1 LTLISSKKVLFLFSK
16 DNANMPI
23 PIVNSI
29 ATWFLKKR
37 FHQIELF
44 LKYPHDVQNEL
55 LFQLIAM
62 AKDTEIGKQYD
73 FASIKD
79 YKTFAERLPIL
90 TYEDNQERIERSRKG
105 ENNIF
110 WPTPIKWFAKSSGTT
125 SAKSKFIPVSYESL
139 EDCHYAASKDLLCM
153 YLNNNEN
160 SQLFTGKSLRLG
172 GSKELYTENGTVFG
186 DLSAILIDNM
196 PFWAEFSS
204 TPSNKVSLMSDWEY
218 KMQAIV
224 DETIN
229 ENVTSLAG
237 VPSWMLVLLN
247 NVLETTGKDSLFD
260 VWPNLEVYFHGGV
273 SFMPYAEQYKTIL
286 PKKDFRYYEI
296 YNASEGFFAIQ
307 DQNNSSEL
315 LLMLDYGIFY
325 EFIPM
330 DTYGTEDQ
338 KIIPLSEVRKDVNY
352 AVVITTNA
360 GLWRY
365 KIGDTIRFTSTNPYR
380 IKVSGRTKHHI
391 NVFGEELIIENAE
404 DALKKVCKKTKA
416 DIVDYT
422 VAPIFMEGKE
432 KGAHEWLIE
441 FKKPPTD
448 INLFNELLDNA
459 LKSLNSDY
467 EAKRY
472 NNITLNKP
480 KINIARQQL
489 FYDWLK
495 LHNKLGGQHK
505 IPRLSNT
512 RKYID
517 ELLTLNN

>member
-1 LTLISSKKVLFLFSK
+1 
-16 DNANMPI
+16 MPI
-23 PIVNSI
+23 PLVNSI
-29 ATWFLKKR
+29 ASWFLKKR

-44 LKYPHDVQNEL
+44 LKYPHEVQMEL
-55 LFQLIAM
+55 LHQLIDTAEN
-62 AKDTEIGKQYD
+62 TEIGYKYD
-73 FASIKD
+73 FASIKS
-79 YKTFAERLPIL
+79 YRTFCERVPIS
-90 TYEDNQERIERSRKG
+90 TYEDYHEVIERSRKG
-105 ENNIF
+105 EHNIF
-110 WPTPIKWFAKSSGTT
+110 WPGPIKWFAKSSGTT
-125 SAKSKFIPVSYESL
+125 NAKSKFIPVSTESL

-153 YLNNNEN
+153 YLNNNED
-160 SQLFTGKSLRLG
+160 SHLFTGKNLRLG
-172 GSKELYTENGTVFG
+172 GSKELYMENGTVFG

-196 PFWAEFSS
+196 PYWAEFSS
-204 TPSNKVSLMSDWEY
+204 TPSNRVSLMSDWEH
-218 KMQAIV
+218 KMKAII

-247 NVLETTGKDSLFD
+247 NVLDTTGKRNLFE

-273 SFMPYAEQYKTIL
+273 SFIPYADQYKAIL
-286 PKKDFRYYEI
+286 PKKHFRYYEI

-307 DQNNSSEL
+307 DRNNSDEL

-330 DTYGTEDQ
+330 DTYGTSEQ
-338 KIIPLSEVRKDVNY
+338 KVIPLSEVKTGVNY
-352 AVVITTNA
+352 AVIITTNA

-404 DALKKVCKKTKA
+404 TALKKVCKKTKA
-416 DIVDYT
+416 KIVDYT
-422 VAPIFMEGKE
+422 AAPIFMKGKE

-441 FKKPPTD
+441 FKHPPKNMD
-448 INLFNELLDNA
+448 VFNSLLDET

-472 NNITLNKP
+472 NDMTLIKP
-480 KINIARQQL
+480 KIHVARRHL

-495 LHNKLGGQHK
+495 RHNKLGGQHK
-505 IPRLSNT
+505 IPRLSNN
-512 RKYID
+512 REYID
-517 ELLTLNN
+517 ELLLLNY

>member
-1 LTLISSKKVLFLFSK
+1 MS
-16 DNANMPI
+16 I
-23 PIVNSI
+23 PLVNSI
-29 ATWFLKKR
+29 ASWFLKKR

-44 LKYPHDVQNEL
+44 LKYPNEVQQEL
-55 LFQLIAM
+55 LFSLLDI
-62 AKDTEIGKQYD
+62 AKDTEVGKQHE
-73 FASIKD
+73 FASIKN
-79 YKTFAERLPIL
+79 YATFAQRVPIT
-90 TYEDNQERIERSRKG
+90 TYEDFQDKIERSRQG

-110 WPTPIKWFAKSSGTT
+110 WPKPIKWFAKSSGTT
-125 SAKSKFIPVSYESL
+125 NAKSKFIPVSIDSL

-153 YLNNNEN
+153 YLNNNED

-172 GSKELYTENGTVFG
+172 GSKELYKENGTVFG

-204 TPSNKVSLMSDWEY
+204 TPSSKVSLMSDWET
-218 KMQAIV
+218 KMAAV
-224 DETIN
+224 VNETIN

-247 NVLETTGKDSLFD
+247 NVLDKTDKTSLFD

-273 SFMPYAEQYKTIL
+273 SFNPYIEQYRNIL
-286 PKKDFRYYEI
+286 PKKEFKYYET

-307 DQNNSSEL
+307 DQNYSGDL

-330 DTYGTEDQ
+330 DNYGTLNQ
-338 KIIPLSEVRKDVNY
+338 KVIPLSEVELNKNY

-365 KIGDTIRFTSTNPYR
+365 KIGDTVRFVSISPYR

-404 DALKKVCKKTKA
+404 DALKKVCKKTKSE
-416 DIVDYT
+416 IVDYT
-422 VAPIFMEGKE
+422 AAPIFMDGKE

-441 FKKPPTD
+441 FKTPPKD
-448 INLFNELLDNA
+448 IDYFNELFDNA

-472 NNITLNKP
+472 NNMTLNKP
-480 KINIARQQL
+480 KIHVARTQL

-495 LHNKLGGQHK
+495 QNNKLGGQHK
-505 IPRLSNT
+505 VPRLSNT
-512 RKYID
+512 RQYID
-517 ELLTLNN
+517 ELLILNK